1 MKHISLL
8 VIPGA
13 LGSAITIPLEMCTA
27 ANDIARARKQAEKAC
42 RLELVATEDLHCTL
56 TGNLSLECHKLLS
69 AVERTDLVFVP
80 AVWRTEHGA
89 EEVAAPEDGASG
101 FFVQLRD
108 GRLAHVHAPRDGASV
123 VFLLGD
129 GWVSALNPR
138 LSRTLRSAPH
148 YLAMPPPARAHGP
161 PPPRRLWFGAM
172 LLPNVAAAAAA
183 SAADEAGVLPATL
196 PLGCARRL
204 Q

>member
-80 AVWRTEHGA
+80 AVWRT
-89 EEVAAPEDGASG
+89 P
-101 FFVQLRD
+101 
-108 GRLAHVHAPRDGASV
+108 RLAVQRNASLLSWLKAQSEAGA
-123 VFLLGD
+123 
-129 GWVSALNPR
+129 
-138 LSRTLRSAPH
+138 TLCAVTNGV
-148 YLAMPPPARAHGP
+148 YL
-161 PPPRRLWFGAM
+161 
-172 LLPNVAAAAAA
+172 VAAAGLL
-183 SAADEAGVLPATL
+183 DKQPATTHW
-196 PLGCARRL
+196 RYFD
-204 Q
+204 